1 MLAIRPSTVI
11 ILLFT
16 NVPIKHVVPKHDIIS
31 MFTVAYA
38 FLYIDVVRSLEL
50 VVYLF
55 FIKFIKLNKMN
66 FVHDSRP
73 SLIDCSEL
81 EFFSCL
87 HILIE

>member
-1 MLAIRPSTVI
+1 MYYWYLIVFSFIICFKYVTICMLAIRPSTVI

-16 NVPIKHVVPKHDIIS
+16 HVPIKHVVPKDDIIS

-55 FIKFIKLNKMN
+55 FY
-66 FVHDSRP
+66 
-73 SLIDCSEL
+73 
-81 EFFSCL
+81 
-87 HILIE
+87 